1 MIFFFLTNKIYKE
14 KLPSIFLK
22 KNQSRDD
29 HFEMNTIFFGIR
41 IYEDISYGR
50 NNTQGVFLRQECDI
64 FFYDCMRIIIS
75 LILSPNLFIMF
86 RHLTLF
92 YGFCVCKN
100 KIMDIYNLTFNLT

>member
-22 KNQSRDD
+22 KKQSRDD
-29 HFEMNTIFFGIR
+29 HFELNTIFFGIR

-64 FFYDCMRIIIS
+64 FFYDCMRIIIC
-75 LILSPNLFIMF
+75 LILSPNFFIMF
-86 RHLTLF
+86 RYLTLF
-92 YGFCVCKN
+92 MCFVFAKT
-100 KIMDIYNLTFNLT
+100 K